1 MKLSKCLFTSVF
13 MFSLAGCSL
22 FGGEEDVIQVS
33 PSPTVKN
40 KFPVKQ
46 IWRNSTSGNTR
57 IYSLLGPINY
67 DNAIY
72 AAGRSGEVKAID
84 LSTGTTL
91 WDVDLSESSL
101 FNNKSAIFSGSINAD
116 DRYVY
121 VGSERAIVYALERDN
136 GELKWEK
143 VVKGEVLARPV
154 STEDKLVI
162 HTGNGILQGFN
173 RDTGDEIWEVAL
185 EVPALSLRGNSTPVI
200 AHGAAIFG
208 DDTGLVNA
216 YFVNDGQLIWQQR
229 ISQPT
234 GSTEIDKLNDV
245 DSTPIVEGN
254 VVYSVGYNGYVVAL
268 DLSDGQIIWRRKLG
282 SSHSLAVDESRI
294 FVVDQDDNVQALSK
308 NEGGVL
314 WTQSSLSHRQLTDP
328 VIYENYVVFGDFEGY
343 LYWLN
348 AETGELVSKINVSS
362 SGMISRPLVVDEKLI
377 VQAKNGD
384 IYAFTINESN

>member
-154 STEDKLVI
+154 STEDKLVV

-234 GSTEIDKLNDV
+234 E
-245 DSTPIVEGN
+245 
-254 VVYSVGYNGYVVAL
+254 
-268 DLSDGQIIWRRKLG
+268 
-282 SSHSLAVDESRI
+282 
-294 FVVDQDDNVQALSK
+294 
-308 NEGGVL
+308 
-314 WTQSSLSHRQLTDP
+314 
-328 VIYENYVVFGDFEGY
+328 
-343 LYWLN
+343 
-348 AETGELVSKINVSS
+348 
-362 SGMISRPLVVDEKLI
+362 
-377 VQAKNGD
+377 
-384 IYAFTINESN
+384 